1 MNRDSLAAIA
11 ALLIYPLV
19 FFLIKDPASLKWARI
34 HGFSLM
40 PESVQLTMEATG
52 RRLYFVKF
60 LAVSLF
66 LFVWAKV
73 FSVFSPDLLASFQ
86 TGRNLFL
93 LALASIA
100 ILAAARLAFVHNF
113 ERVRKRIPSHG
124 FARGHLSIWLGII
137 FFGGFVEETWRAG
150 TLLASSQAGFNSLAT
165 VVLTSSAFV
174 FCQLLGIPCRILGIR
189 EEVLWELVV
198 SVVLCMLLLVSH
210 TLWVPVFV
218 NVSYSLLN
226 LGLVRRMSAHSS
238 ISV

>member
-150 TLLASSQAGFNSLAT
+150 TL
-165 VVLTSSAFV
+165 
-174 FCQLLGIPCRILGIR
+174 CRILGIR